1 MDVRLSSKIKTPSKV
16 LNIGEVKP
24 LIEVKTAPARLIK
37 TNLTKLPKKVEKIP
51 TAIKPKIE

>member
-1 MDVRLSSKIKTPSKV
+1 MLT
-16 LNIGEVKP
+16 IGEVNP